1 MLDFGIFKVLV
12 FRQCRCITLPNV
24 IKINQ
29 TAAEISHLTFFSKWR
44 LSAILDFFSPLG
56 KLAGRAS
63 YILPVF
69 SLFFI
74 YFVNGR
80 LSNTC
85 ISDVNAPIFNKILRL
100 LDGCKGLLTS
110 LSFLDYSSDVA
121 MAPIKVEKSE
131 FFPDQS
137 TLSHCH
143 SETDCNIA
151 IPISKGSIE

>member
-29 TAAEISHLTFFSKWR
+29 TAAEISHLTFFQNGGCPPSWIFLAR
-44 LSAILDFFSPLG
+44 SAN
-56 KLAGRAS
+56 
-63 YILPVF
+63 LPEGHIFCRFF

-121 MAPIKVEKSE
+121 MAPIKVEKSG
-131 FFPDQS
+131 FS
-137 TLSHCH
+137 RTNLLCR
-143 SETDCNIA
+143 TAIRKRIA
-151 IPISKGSIE
+151 I